1 MPGRGRR
8 VAARQSQLGQR
19 RRRQNKNGSPS
30 PTLKSTIESTD
41 IESATAVDQTVPSRE
56 SAVVSPARA
65 PESLQRTSGRPASTA
80 LAHNYVKAE
89 LVKISIMGSIVIA
102 ALVGLSFLI

>member
-1 MPGRGRR
+1 MTIIDIWWFFENTAEKQETR
-8 VAARQSQLGQR
+8 LHI
-19 RRRQNKNGSPS
+19 PS

>member
-41 IESATAVDQTVPSRE
+41 IESATAVDQPVPS
-56 SAVVSPARA
+56 S
-65 PESLQRTSGRPASTA
+65 
-80 LAHNYVKAE
+80 
-89 LVKISIMGSIVIA
+89 
-102 ALVGLSFLI
+102 

>member
-1 MPGRGRR
+1 MPGKGRR

-19 RRRQNKNGSPS
+19 RRRQNKNSPS
-30 PTLKSTIESTD
+30 SQSIV
-41 IESATAVDQTVPSRE
+41 TAVDSTEYESRSVNPSTT
-56 SAVVSPARA
+56 
-65 PESLQRTSGRPASTA
+65 PESQSPNTASVFAAQPAVRSLAPTS

-89 LVKISIMGSIVIA
+89 LIRIVAMGSVLIL